1 MLLRQNH
8 LSISASLGGTNW
20 LPLPQGLF
28 THCETQK
35 GRKGGHEEKSTKES
49 FLSTVGFFFSFLPT
63 WYFLFGLSS
72 EWLFRLRVTV
82 GSAQNWTS
90 RSWSNA
96 STPDQSDQ
104 RILYGQDKHL
114 PFITEV
120 AYYMGLR
127 RLPVKTALWY
137 SQAELRTKKCKA
149 IILLQGKKDFV
160 DYIYFIYFFWYFF
173 FSPPSSQKCGS
184 TKAWISKQQQ
194 EICLYF

>member
-8 LSISASLGGTNW
+8 LSISASLSGTNW

-35 GRKGGHEEKSTKES
+35 GKKRGHEEKSTKES
-49 FLSTVGFFFSFLPT
+49 FLSSLFFPHGI
-63 WYFLFGLSS
+63 FLFGLSS
-72 EWLFRLRVTV
+72 EWLFRLRETV

-90 RSWSNA
+90 GSWSNA

-127 RLPVKTALWY
+127 RLPVKTALRY
-137 SQAELRTKKCKA
+137 SQAELRAKKCKA

-160 DYIYFIYFFWYFF
+160 DYIFFFWYIFF
-173 FSPPSSQKCGS
+173 YSPPSSLKCGS